1 MKKLM
6 KFPQF
11 LTNNS
16 QTISYHICY
25 QVTNH
30 DLLQKDVSTH
40 IITLNSTAYVTEDQ
54 IRLIQG
60 SLATLNY
67 IDNTHFGQN
76 NFPIL
81 IDHCHKDE

>member
-6 KFPQF
+6 KFRA
-11 LTNNS
+11 NNS
-16 QTISYHICY
+16 QIISYYICY

-30 DLLQKDVSTH
+30 DLQQKDVSTH
-40 IITLNSTAYVTEDQ
+40 IIITLNLTAYVTGDQ

-76 NFPIL
+76 HFPIL
-81 IDHCHKDE
+81 IDHCHSDE